1 MNELAKTEPDPLK
14 TSNNLEIK
22 YKLKI
27 SIFKKN
33 IEIKERIKY
42 EKRIWQIWKKAK
54 FVNAVIEIK
63 IATT

>member
-42 EKRIWQIWKKAK
+42 EKRI
-54 FVNAVIEIK
+54 
-63 IATT
+63 